1 MEEQTLKKV
10 KITETEMLVIARVST
25 DIIFVLDNSGS
36 MEIQVNNTCAGFNE
50 LISIQQKLYPRR
62 IDDENFNVDCS
73 ITLIKFSNHDK
84 INTIYEKKDIND
96 VEYIK
101 NTDLLPTGLTALY
114 DAMAYAFEINF
125 QPGRKRTYVVIT
137 DGENNDS
144 INHNPESIKSKIEK
158 FDKDNVSVLYIGS
171 NQDSII
177 NGKQMGVDKNH
188 SLNYKDEQTPTIYKC
203 VSKVLTRTSI
213 GNTPTSI
220 FSDQDVEEITNDI
233 ANINTNDNDLS
244 NNTPIRRNRSL

>member
-1 MEEQTLKKV
+1 MEEQTQKKV
-10 KITETEMLVIARVST
+10 KITETDILVTARFST
-25 DIIFVLDNSGS
+25 DIIFILDNSGS
-36 MEIQVNNTCAGFNE
+36 MENQVNNTCSGFNE
-50 LISIQQKLYPRR
+50 LISSQKKLYSQR
-62 IDDENFNVDCS
+62 IDDENCSVDCS
-73 ITLIKFSNHDK
+73 VTLIKFSNHDK

-96 VEYIK
+96 IEYITK
-101 NTDLLPTGLTALY
+101 TDLLPTGLTALY

-125 QPGRKRTYVVIT
+125 EPRRKRTYVVIT

-144 INHNPESIKSKIEK
+144 INHNPESIKNKIEK

-188 SLNYKDEQTPTIYKC
+188 SLNYKDGQTPTIYRC

-213 GNTPTSI
+213 GNTPTSV

-233 ANINTNDNDLS
+233 ANINTDEDNLP
-244 NNTPIRRNRSL
+244 NNTHIRRTRSL